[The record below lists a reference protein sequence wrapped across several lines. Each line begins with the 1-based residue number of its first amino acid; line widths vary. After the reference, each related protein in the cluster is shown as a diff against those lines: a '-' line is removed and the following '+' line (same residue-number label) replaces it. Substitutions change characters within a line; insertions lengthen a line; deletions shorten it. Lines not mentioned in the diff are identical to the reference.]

1 MKKTFTFESI
11 ENFEKLYITLLDMV
25 EHTGAVIVTIYYP
38 QRIVEIEPHPFS
50 QISGTGQIDLDV
62 SRDYVRIIAT
72 HKSQMQIV
80 DTLVRAFILSRRLGI
95 MTYFLAVQAT
105 DKLFASALL

>member
-11 ENFEKLYITLLDMV
+11 ENFEKLYLTLLDMV
-25 EHTGAVIVTIYYP
+25 EHTGAVVVTIYYP

-50 QISGTGQIDLDV
+50 QITGTGQIDLDV
-62 SRDYVRIIAT
+62 TGDIVSIKAT

-80 DTLVRAFILSRRLGI
+80 DTLIRAFILSRKLGI
-95 MTYFLAVQAT
+95 MAYFMTVQTARR
-105 DKLFASALL
+105 LSASALM